1 MKEGKRKEAMLAGQ
15 AHYFT
20 GKPCKHG
27 HVDKRL
33 TINGMCC
40 ECSRIK
46 NNKRYE
52 SYYKQYAQENRDRI
66 KSIMSN
72 YQKNNKGKVNAR
84 TAARHAAKLQRTP
97 KWLDSEEKW
106 LIQETYTLA
115 SLRTKVTG
123 IPWHVDHIVP
133 LQGDIVSGLHVPENL
148 RVVTATENCSKN
160 NNWDWELQQ

>member
-1 MKEGKRKEAMLAGQ
+1 MKAGKRKEAMLAGE

-27 HVDKRL
+27 HIDKRL

-52 SYYKQYAQENRDRI
+52 SYYKEYVKANKNKI
-66 KSIMSN
+66 KNIMST

-84 TAARHAAKLQRTP
+84 TAARHAAKMQRTP
-97 KWLDSEEKW
+97 KWLDADEKW
-106 LIQETYTLA
+106 VIQEIYELA
-115 SLRTKVTG
+115 SLRTKLTG
-123 IPWHVDHIVP
+123 ISWHVDHIVP
-133 LQGDIVSGLHVPENL
+133 LQGETVSGLHTPNNL
-148 RVVTATENCSKN
+148 RVVTASENHSKN
-160 NNWDWELQQ
+160 NNWNWELQQ